1 MKHGRKLSLG
11 GAVVALTV
19 VLTAVT
25 SACSTSVLDL
35 GENVPADAAS
45 PTTTF
50 PSLAEAGVTPS
61 AYGCAE
67 WIDDEVREERLGAC
81 GAQCGDVASE
91 NSLFPLD
98 SKKNVIAGTAGQWL
112 RCSGSFGPDDT
123 VGVEFA
129 PGCRLYFLQR
139 DVDGK
144 FVRGTVARLQ
154 AKFDIHDPRPAGQPR
169 KLDVHF
175 PDDRHVTY
183 ELSVGKCPS
192 VLRLTSTE
200 NGATKTVDFTP
211 ATREDPAF

>member
-1 MKHGRKLSLG
+1 MKHGKRLSLG
-11 GAVVALTV
+11 GSLFV
-19 VLTAVT
+19 TAVTTAIAT
-25 SACSTSVLDL
+25 SACSTAVLDL
-35 GENVPADAAS
+35 GENVPDAAG

-139 DVDGK
+139 DADGK

-183 ELSVGKCPS
+183 ELAVGKCPS

-200 NGATKTVDFTP
+200 NGTTRTVDFTP